1 MIFFVKTGYKRLII
15 ESKTGAQKV
24 CVLAGCCLMLT
35 IAYMSLSAW
44 SIAVPALAE
53 TFQLGEIL
61 IQMGNAALIAGY
73 AVGSFIEGKMLIS
86 SGFRKTSV
94 FAMGLFIVS
103 SVLIPFV
110 QSYPLILA
118 LRFAMG
124 FGLIVNITTTVV
136 SGWFPLK
143 ERGLAT
149 GILLGCIGLGSAF
162 GGIVT
167 GVLSS
172 FFGWQE
178 IFLILAGV
186 TVAGFVVFLVMV
198 KPPPEPVVE
207 SSTAMDPDTGLSIY
221 RQPVLWLFAF
231 ILLCMFF
238 NIYGMYAY
246 LGMYMREQ
254 GYSAMEAGL
263 FVFCNGFMAVVSTP
277 AGGLIS
283 DRIMR
288 KTGNVLKARV
298 YTIAFPA
305 ALAGFVGCALI
316 PFLAPLG
323 FWAAILVSLLSG
335 WGCPAAN
342 SPVLLLPVDL
352 LGKRAAGTGIGIIIL
367 IAGIGGIVSPIVVPF
382 VAALTGWKT
391 GWMITAFSAFVC
403 VMIALII
410 PKVKVRKA

>member
-1 MIFFVKTGYKRLII
+1 
-15 ESKTGAQKV
+15 
-24 CVLAGCCLMLT
+24 MLT
-35 IAYMSLSAW
+35 ITYMSLSAW

-53 TFQLGEIL
+53 TFQLGNIL
-61 IQMGNAALIAGY
+61 IQLGNAALIAGY
-73 AVGSFIEGKMLIS
+73 AVGSFVEGKMLIS
-86 SGFRKTSV
+86 LGFRKTSF

-103 SVLIPFV
+103 SVLIPFI

-118 LRFAMG
+118 FRFAMG

-149 GILLGCIGLGSAF
+149 GVLLGCIGLGSAF

-167 GVLSS
+167 GALT
-172 FFGWQE
+172 FLFGWRE

-186 TVAGFVVFLVMV
+186 TTAGFVVFLVMV
-198 KPPPEPVVE
+198 KPPPREPAEME
-207 SSTAMDPDTGLSIY
+207 SSTAMDPDTGISIY

-246 LGMYMREQ
+246 LGMYMREE
-254 GYSAMEAGL
+254 GYGVMQAGI
-263 FVFCNGFMAVVSTP
+263 FVFCNGFMAVISTP

-305 ALAGFVGCALI
+305 TLAGFVGCALI

-323 FWAAILVSLLSG
+323 FWAAILVSLFSG

-367 IAGIGGIVSPIVVPF
+367 IAGIGGIVSPILVPF
-382 VAALTGWKT
+382 VAALTDWAT
-391 GWMITAFSAFVC
+391 GWMITAFSALVC
-403 VMIALII
+403 VVIALII
-410 PKVKVRKA
+410 PKVKVRKN